1 MVCPMCFK
9 NSRDALLSWSV
20 CPYMI
25 NLGIINGCTFLKL
38 KIHVIKFHEMLEFFD
53 IIWLSMLMLKSPNIV
68 VGQEV
73 GIVLKKCRRWF
84 KKVVTGSVE
93 GLYKAI
99 I

>member
-1 MVCPMCFK
+1 
-9 NSRDALLSWSV
+9 
-20 CPYMI
+20 
-25 NLGIINGCTFLKL
+25 
-38 KIHVIKFHEMLEFFD
+38 MLE
-53 IIWLSMLMLKSPNIV
+53 SPNIV

-84 KKVVTGSVE
+84 KKVVTRSVG

>member
-1 MVCPMCFK
+1 
-9 NSRDALLSWSV
+9 
-20 CPYMI
+20 
-25 NLGIINGCTFLKL
+25 
-38 KIHVIKFHEMLEFFD
+38 
-53 IIWLSMLMLKSPNIV
+53 MLKSPNNV

-73 GIVLKKCRRWF
+73 GIVLKECRRWF